1 MMMILSTENKIKISK
16 VMLKRFVK
24 DNFDIK
30 ISDGATEELVNILE
44 KKAKDISK
52 YAVEKAKKNKRKKI
66 LTGDIE
72 SYKLKC
78 D

>member
-24 DNFDIK
+24 DNFDIR
-30 ISDGATEELVNILE
+30 ISDDATEELANILE

-66 LTGDIE
+66 LTEDIE

>member
-1 MMMILSTENKIKISK
+1 MMMILSTENKMKISK

-24 DNFDIK
+24 DNFDIR
-30 ISDGATEELVNILE
+30 ISDEATEELANILE

-66 LTGDIE
+66 LTEDIE